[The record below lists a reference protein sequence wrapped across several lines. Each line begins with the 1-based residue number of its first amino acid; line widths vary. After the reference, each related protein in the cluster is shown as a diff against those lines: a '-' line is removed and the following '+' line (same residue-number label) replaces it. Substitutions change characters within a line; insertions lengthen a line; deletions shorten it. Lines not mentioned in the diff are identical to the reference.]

1 MLSHQCAWLRE
12 TSARQR
18 IGEKWLLRGSA
29 ESDRK
34 LFPKVFQK
42 APNGIRT
49 WLNFMNFPGRVPM
62 FPPTAIKI
70 PKKRQCFLWTSSVI
84 TKLIS
89 FLWDCMTL
97 SKSKY
102 QSIALMIFSCLTNN
116 KHDENTDLV
125 QNADMRLPITNHV
138 RLFCYLFA

>member
-1 MLSHQCAWLRE
+1 MLPLD
-12 TSARQR
+12 
-18 IGEKWLLRGSA
+18 LLSNN
-29 ESDRK
+29 K
-34 LFPKVFQK
+34 
-42 APNGIRT
+42 T
-49 WLNFMNFPGRVPM
+49 NFVPM
-62 FPPTAIKI
+62 G
-70 PKKRQCFLWTSSVI
+70 L
-84 TKLIS
+84 
-89 FLWDCMTL
+89 MTL